1 MYVLISYD
9 IVDDG
14 RRLKGMKFFK
24 DFGERVQLSV
34 FECHLTEE
42 QLAVV
47 RSVIRDLINHRKDRV
62 RSWPICKACAV
73 RVEVDGWGAVQEE
86 EESFAIV

>member
-9 IVDDG
+9 IVDDK
-14 RRLKGMKFFK
+14 RRLKVMKFLK
-24 DFGERVQLSV
+24 DFGKRVQLSV

-42 QLAVV
+42 QLAAV
-47 RSVIRDLINHRKDRV
+47 RSGMRDLINHRKDRV
-62 RSWPICKACAV
+62 RYWPICRACAA
-73 RVEVDGWGAVQEE
+73 RVEVDGWGEVQEE